1 MGFSLVERKKNPP
14 EKKAKTAAPKHKAP
28 TKSTSSSAKKT
39 STTKQTSATNSV
51 AQTINPVVEQELNEL
66 ISNLEL
72 LKPIKKDWKYR
83 IGEFLGQLI
92 LTFIFVV
99 FLSLFIWSISVVP
112 PKSTLLGYPVGG
124 KLPPTVFEQIN
135 LAIKDKLN
143 DPIEVQTPQG
153 IYTITPNQVGLE
165 IDLPET
171 INSINKNPFT
181 FLKSSLFPQEIM
193 PKITVDEFLL
203 RNTLNSVALK
213 NTFAPVNATLTTKE
227 GQIITT
233 QAKSGQQVDWEKT
246 VKSIRESW
254 LHEIRKPEVAIAYVL
269 PKVNDEDV
277 LTAIENLA
285 ELAVSATISLKFGKR
300 VVEITPQVIGSALN
314 FVEENNKL
322 VSKFDEKVIINEI
335 TRQIPNMQAQAT
347 DARFDFVGNKVV
359 LIPAQE
365 GIKFT
370 PGQLDAAMSSVF
382 RQKNNRQVNLDSAV
396 IKPAVSTES
405 LEALG
410 IKEQLSTYRQAFDYM
425 PYREINVGQAA
436 RYMDGKILKPGEI
449 YSMNET
455 IKERTSANGYVKGIY
470 IAEGG
475 RFDYGLGGGVS
486 IITAATWSA
495 AFYAGLERIEQR
507 AHSVL
512 ISRYTPGLEATVS
525 WPRLD
530 LKFKNNTKNH
540 VLIKAIPERDG
551 ITISM
556 YGTKEFDKVTA
567 KFGKPYNL
575 NNNIDTVTSYDP
587 NCLAQD
593 PAPGFKINVTRQFW
607 KNNTIVKEEDFLTS
621 YRPSDHII
629 CLQEGQV
636 APIATPTPTIGGVE
650 QPAPQSEITANS

>member
-1 MGFSLVERKKNPP
+1 MGFSLAERKKTPP
-14 EKKAKTAAPKHKAP
+14 EKKAKSTTPKHKASKTTNTG
-28 TKSTSSSAKKT
+28 TKKNAV
-39 STTKQTSATNSV
+39 KQTETSNSGT
-51 AQTINPVVEQELNEL
+51 QTINPVVEQELNEL

-72 LKPIKKDWKYR
+72 LKPIKKDWRYR
-83 IGEFLGQLI
+83 IGEILGQLI
-92 LTFIFVV
+92 LTFVFVV

-124 KLPPTVFEQIN
+124 KLPPSVFEQIN
-135 LAIKDKLN
+135 LAIKDKLT
-143 DPIEVQTPQG
+143 DPIDVQTPQG
-153 IYTITPNQVGLE
+153 IYTITPSQVGLE
-165 IDLPET
+165 IDLPKT

-181 FLKSSLFPQEIM
+181 FLRSSLFPQEIT
-193 PKITVDEFLL
+193 PKITIDEFLL

-233 QAKSGQQVDWEKT
+233 EAKSGQQIDWEKT
-246 VKSIRESW
+246 INSIKESW
-254 LHEIRKPEVAIAYVL
+254 LHEVRRPEVVIAYVV

-277 LTAIENLA
+277 LTARKNLA
-285 ELAVSATISLKFGKR
+285 ELAVSDSITLKFGQK
-300 VVEITPQVIGSALN
+300 VVKISPQVIGSALN

-322 VSKFDEKVIINEI
+322 VSKFDEAVIIKEI
-335 TRQIPNMQAQAT
+335 SRQIPNMQAQAT
-347 DARFDFVGNKVV
+347 DAKFDFVGNKVQIV
-359 LIPAQE
+359 PAQE
-365 GIKFT
+365 GIKFI
-370 PGQLDAAMSSVF
+370 PGQLDAAMSPVF

-396 IKPAVSTES
+396 IKPAISTES
-405 LEALG
+405 LEELG
-410 IKEQLSTYRQAFDYM
+410 ITEQLSSFRQEFDYM

-540 VLIKAIPERDG
+540 ILIKAIPERDG
-551 ITISM
+551 ITIAM
-556 YGTKEFDKVTA
+556 YGTKEFDRVTA

-593 PAPGFKINVTRQFW
+593 PAPGFKIVVTRQFW
-607 KNNTIVKEEDFLTS
+607 KNSSIIKEEDFLTS

-629 CLQEGQV
+629 CLKEGEV
-636 APIATPTPTIGGVE
+636 APSATPIPTIGGVE
-650 QPAPQSEITANS
+650 QPVPQSEITATS